1 MSTQETPD
9 GPLGE
14 TQNRPGSFGSATI
27 YDIAELA
34 GVNPSTV
41 SRALNKPGR
50 INAVTEAKIR
60 EAAKRL
66 NYRPNPMARSL
77 PTGRT
82 KMLAVIV
89 ADITNPMFFDAV
101 RGAELTASTSGY
113 TTVIAESQESS
124 RNEAAALE
132 RIIPAVDGVVLATT
146 RLGEQEIESIAK
158 SKPVVLMNRR
168 VRGVVDV
175 VPDVLPGIQDAIRHL
190 KELGH
195 TQIAFVAG
203 PTAAWMSTHRWQ
215 LILDAALD
223 EGLRVV
229 EIGPNEPTFEGGK
242 QAMKLVH
249 ASGVSAV
256 IAYNDL
262 IAIGLMK
269 AAQHLGLVVPQ
280 DLSIIGFDD
289 IFGAELTTPALTT
302 IKSPLELAG
311 QQAVSRLLAMLD
323 GTELPKLGSL
333 ATQLVLRQSTST
345 PRKTS

>member
-1 MSTQETPD
+1 MSEVENSKPKRARAFNS
-9 GPLGE
+9 P
-14 TQNRPGSFGSATI
+14 TI

-41 SRALNKPGR
+41 SRALNQPGR
-50 INAVTEAKIR
+50 INSATESKVR
-60 EAAKRL
+60 QAAKEL
-66 NYRPNPMARSL
+66 NYRVNPMARSL

-101 RGAELTASTSGY
+101 RGAELKASASGY

-132 RIIPAVDGVVLATT
+132 RIIPTVDGVVLATT
-146 RLGEQEIESIAK
+146 RLSDQEIESIA
-158 SKPVVLMNRR
+158 STKPVVLMNRR
-168 VRGVVDV
+168 VSGLIDV

-190 KELGH
+190 KALGH
-195 TQIAFVAG
+195 KQVAFVSG
-203 PTAAWMSTHRWQ
+203 PQAAWMSSHRWG

-223 EGLRVV
+223 EGLKVI

-242 QAMKLVH
+242 QALKLVR

-269 AAQHLGLVVPQ
+269 AAQEAGIDIPR
-280 DLSIIGFDD
+280 DLSVIGFDD
-289 IFGAELTTPALTT
+289 IFGAELTTPSLTT
-302 IKSPLELAG
+302 VKSPLEASG
-311 QQAVSRLLAMLD
+311 QHAVERLLALLESRQID
-323 GTELPKLGSL
+323 SISNLSTHLVIREST
-333 ATQLVLRQSTST
+333 TQVEKSN
-345 PRKTS
+345 

>member
-1 MSTQETPD
+1 MTETSPRAK
-9 GPLGE
+9 
-14 TQNRPGSFGSATI
+14 RPKAFSSPTI

-50 INAVTEAKIR
+50 INPITEAKVR
-60 EAAKRL
+60 AAAEQL
-66 NYRPNPMARSL
+66 NYRVNPMARSL

-132 RIIPAVDGVVLATT
+132 RIIPSVDGVVLATT
-146 RLGEQEIESIAK
+146 RLSEQEIQSIAK
-158 SKPVVLMNRR
+158 QKPVVLMNRK
-168 VRGVVDV
+168 VQGVVDV
-175 VPDVLPGIQDAIRHL
+175 VPDVLPGIEDAIRHL
-190 KELGH
+190 KDLGH

-215 LILDAALD
+215 LILDAAID
-223 EGLRVV
+223 GGMRVV
-229 EIGPNEPTFEGGK
+229 EIGPNEPTFDGGK
-242 QAMKLVH
+242 QALKLVR
-249 ASGVSAV
+249 ASGVTAV

-269 AAQHLGLVVPQ
+269 AAQEVGMNIPE
-280 DLSIIGFDD
+280 DLSVIGFDD
-289 IFGAELTTPALTT
+289 IFGAELTTPALST
-302 IKSPLELAG
+302 IKSPLERAG
-311 QQAVSRLLAMLD
+311 QQAVSRLLAILD
-323 GTELPKLGSL
+323 GDELPELGSL
-333 ATQLVLRQSTST
+333 STQLVLRQSTARST
-345 PRKTS
+345 EGK

>member
-1 MSTQETPD
+1 MTETSPR
-9 GPLGE
+9 GKRAKAFSSP
-14 TQNRPGSFGSATI
+14 TI

-50 INAVTEAKIR
+50 INPITEAKVR
-60 EAAKRL
+60 AAAEKL
-66 NYRPNPMARSL
+66 NYRVNPMARSL

-101 RGAELTASTSGY
+101 RGSELTASSSGY

-132 RIIPAVDGVVLATT
+132 RIIPSVDGVVLATT
-146 RLGEQEIESIAK
+146 RLSEQEIQSIAK
-158 SKPVVLMNRR
+158 QKPVVLMNRR
-168 VRGVVDV
+168 VQGVVDV
-175 VPDVLPGIQDAIRHL
+175 VPDVLPGIEDAIKHL

-195 TQIAFVAG
+195 SQIAFVAG
-203 PTAAWMSTHRWQ
+203 PTAAWMSKHRWQ
-215 LILDAALD
+215 LILDSAID
-223 EGLRVV
+223 NGMRVV
-229 EIGPNEPTFEGGK
+229 EIGPNEPTFDGGK
-242 QAMKLVH
+242 EALKLVR
-249 ASGVSAV
+249 ASGVTAV

-269 AAQHLGLVVPQ
+269 AAQEAGVKVPE
-280 DLSIIGFDD
+280 DLSVIGFDD

-302 IKSPLELAG
+302 IKSPLERAG
-311 QQAVSRLLAMLD
+311 QQAVSRLLAILD
-323 GTELPKLGSL
+323 GDEIPKLGSL
-333 ATQLVLRQSTST
+333 ATQLVLRQSTA
-345 PRKTS
+345 RLKEGK